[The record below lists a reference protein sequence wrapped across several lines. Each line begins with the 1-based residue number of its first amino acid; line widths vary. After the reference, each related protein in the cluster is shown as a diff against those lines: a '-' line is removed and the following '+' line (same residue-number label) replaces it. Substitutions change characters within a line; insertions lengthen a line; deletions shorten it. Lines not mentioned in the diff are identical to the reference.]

1 MKGQL
6 PALAMHRHRHAH
18 VLVEHCFRRYKLFL
32 SKVFPE
38 IVFFCMCLS
47 WLQHPTERSAHFI
60 LESLLDNASSFFSL
74 FCDVFCI
81 AALRRGLDVQSDVI
95 NLISHACEERM
106 RHLTEKVSLVAEHRL
121 DIHKVITCRLSNNNF
136 SIYH

>member
-1 MKGQL
+1 MRWK
-6 PALAMHRHRHAH
+6 
-18 VLVEHCFRRYKLFL
+18 F
-32 SKVFPE
+32 
-38 IVFFCMCLS
+38 
-47 WLQHPTERSAHFI
+47 
-60 LESLLDNASSFFSL
+60 FFSL

-121 DIHKVITCRLSNNNF
+121 DIHKVIACGLSNNNF
-136 SIYH
+136 SIIIKHYYIVSILLIYYYFD